1 MLKKKKDILFLCQ
14 FFYPEY
20 ISSATLP
27 YDTAV
32 ALENAGY
39 NVGVMCGY
47 PKEYSLK
54 NKVPLKEVKN
64 GIEIKRLKYVQLQ
77 RSNKLGRLINYF
89 SFTFSVFLHMSVI
102 KNYRSVIVYSNPP
115 ILPFIAALANLF
127 YGTKIIYVSYDVYPE
142 IAYKTKTL
150 SPISFIGKIMEKINV
165 FVFSRTEKVIALSND
180 MKLFLLENRSSLNEK
195 RVEVIPN
202 WYEDKKDIVGRITS
216 GNSKFK
222 ELKAEN
228 NLVIS
233 YFGNMGVCQ
242 DLNTLIDAMRS
253 LKNENSIKFMF
264 AGHGNKMSLLK
275 EIVEKEKIG
284 NVYIFDFLHGNDYQ
298 EALEISDIFIVSL
311 EKGLSGL
318 AVPSKTYS
326 YMMAGKPVIAI
337 MDQDTDIAK
346 ELTRYNA
353 GYSIEVG
360 NNEKLVEAIYNLKDN
375 NELINEMAKNCRKLY
390 LDKYTTEKGTE
401 QYVKTINELMG
412 EKVYVHR

>member
-1 MLKKKKDILFLCQ
+1 MKKNKDVLFLCQ

-27 YDTAV
+27 YDSAV

-54 NKVPLKEVKN
+54 NNVPLKEVKN
-64 GIEIKRLKYVQLQ
+64 GIEIKRLKYVQLR

-89 SFTFSVFLHMSVI
+89 SFTFSVFLHMSYI
-102 KNYRSVIVYSNPP
+102 KDYKTVIVYSNPP

-127 YGTKIIYVSYDVYPE
+127 YGTKIVYVSYDVYPE
-142 IAYKTKTL
+142 IAYKTQAL
-150 SPISFIGKIMEKINV
+150 SPTSFIGKMMEKING

-180 MKLFLLENRSSLNEK
+180 MKLFLLENRPLLNK
-195 RVEVIPN
+195 KQVEVIPN
-202 WYEDKKDIVGRITS
+202 WYEDKKDREREIKT

-222 ELKAEN
+222 ELKAEK

-264 AGHGNKMSLLK
+264 AGHGNKMSMLK
-275 EIVEKEKIG
+275 EAVEKEKMK

-298 EALEISDIFIVSL
+298 EALEISDVFIVSL

-337 MDQDTDIAK
+337 MDQETDIAK

-353 GYSIEVG
+353 GYSVEVG
-360 NNEKLVEAIYNLKDN
+360 DNKKLVEAIYNLKDN
-375 NELINEMAKNCRKLY
+375 NKLINEMAKNCRNLF
-390 LDKYTTEKGTE
+390 LDKYTTEKGTK
-401 QYVKTINELMG
+401 QYVETINEIME
-412 EKVYVHR
+412 EKIYV